1 LGFVKNQSKII
12 SENENITFELFMKL
26 KISIVLAL
34 FILAGN
40 SLFSQKK
47 ANLEGIEPGEVAP
60 EIMLPKLD
68 GENFQLTQLKDKLV
82 LVYFW
87 ASWCAP
93 CRKKAPDMVEV
104 FEKFK
109 DADFEDGENGFEI
122 VYVSLD
128 KNEVAWKRSIEKD
141 GIGAF
146 IHIGDMKG
154 WKSPTMKTYNIRRIP
169 SNVLL
174 DGKGKVLA
182 LNLSPDDLKKKLK
195 RMKKGGWFWF

>member
-1 LGFVKNQSKII
+1 MK
-12 SENENITFELFMKL
+12 FE
-26 KISIVLAL
+26 ISIILAL
-34 FILAGN
+34 FFLAGN
-40 SLFSQKK
+40 SLYSQKK
-47 ANLEGIEPGEVAP
+47 ANLEGIEPGELAP
-60 EIMLPKLD
+60 EIMLPNVD
-68 GENFQLTQLKDKLV
+68 GEDFQLSQLKGKLV

-93 CRKKAPDMVEV
+93 CRKKAPDMLDV
-104 FEKFK
+104 FEKYK
-109 DADFEDGENGFEI
+109 ETDFEDGETGFEI

-154 WKSPTMKTYNIRRIP
+154 WKGPTMKTYHIKRIP

-174 DGKGKVLA
+174 DGEGKVLA
-182 LNLSPDDLKKKLK
+182 LNLSPQDLKKKLK